1 MINSVLKKNT
11 DPKRS
16 KDPLSIMADNLADK
30 FPALGKKSKQ
40 DVLQT
45 LHELLD
51 GSDENARLIRTQLQI
66 YLAKVTDVLLSQ
78 RNRPVQGEDLLSTED
93 AAALMRCSRPYVAM
107 LIDSGKLVGSSLTS
121 GGHRRVPR
129 SVVMAWIE
137 RREKVAGKV
146 DADYKAA
153 AKKAGK
159 YDVSEAQ
166 YLAHERGKKKKHG
179 A

>member
-1 MINSVLKKNT
+1 MIASFHKKNT

-16 KDPLSIMADNLADK
+16 KDPLSIMADNLSDK
-30 FPALGKKSKQ
+30 FPALGEKSKQ

-78 RNRPVQGEDLLSTED
+78 RTCPGQGEDMLSTED
-93 AAALMRCSRPYVAM
+93 AATLMRCSRPYVAM
-107 LIDSGKLVGSSLTS
+107 LIDSGKLAGSSLTS

-137 RREKVAGKV
+137 RREKVAGTV
-146 DADYKAA
+146 DEDYKAA
-153 AKKAGK
+153 A
-159 YDVSEAQ
+159 
-166 YLAHERGKKKKHG
+166 
-179 A
+179 